1 MHICLKTLSKCVMHI
16 SHYNGDVPWNKDSK
30 FQRLISKSLS
40 TTVNQND
47 KWNVYF
53 STCILYMYILVSPS
67 PPCPQV
73 SAHNKLVQLVNSQGK
88 DAAFHCWLPSTPLTV
103 DVREFSTSDAL
114 FPNHDPH
121 KLKEQIL
128 NMIRSRCLSTIPKD
142 PSGTIS
148 VTTMASRAMWDFSK
162 LESDV
167 VCYYLAGKPFISNV
181 ESTLRRPFRFRGY
194 KLDSSTVTSG

>member
-1 MHICLKTLSKCVMHI
+1 MGLVSFGYIIVGCKLLVCIGSLDLSNTVTACFII
-16 SHYNGDVPWNKDSK
+16 SIHY
-30 FQRLISKSLS
+30 
-40 TTVNQND
+40 
-47 KWNVYF
+47 
-53 STCILYMYILVSPS
+53 TCSSWLAFTIDMQFIKMYILVSHS

-73 SAHNKLVQLVNSQGK
+73 SAHNKLVRLVNSQGK

-128 NMIRSRCLSTIPKD
+128 NMIRSRSLSTIPKD
-142 PSGTIS
+142 PSEAIS
-148 VTTMASRAMWDFSK
+148 VTTMASRAMFDFDK

-167 VCYYLAGKPFISNV
+167 VCYYLAGKPFISDV

>member
-1 MHICLKTLSKCVMHI
+1 MGLVSFGYIIVGCKLLVCIGSLDLSNTVTACFII
-16 SHYNGDVPWNKDSK
+16 SIHY
-30 FQRLISKSLS
+30 
-40 TTVNQND
+40 
-47 KWNVYF
+47 
-53 STCILYMYILVSPS
+53 TCSSWLAFTIDMQFIKMYILVSPS

-73 SAHNKLVQLVNSQGK
+73 SAHNNLVQLVNSQGK